1 MQLYLTV
8 EEQQFLCR
16 LLKEESDNLLGDL
29 NAGGESGVLSE
40 TAIRLLND
48 AHDFV
53 SRLKRK
59 IEET

>member
-1 MQLYLTV
+1 MEIHLTAP
-8 EEQQFLCR
+8 EKDFLCR
-16 LLKEESDNLLGDL
+16 LLKEEANNLLDDL
-29 NAGGESGVLSE
+29 DGERQISE
-40 TAIRLLND
+40 TAIRLLNE

>member
-1 MQLYLTV
+1 MQLCLTV

-16 LLKEESDNLLGDL
+16 LLKEEANNLLDDL
-29 NAGGESGVLSE
+29 DGEKQISE

>member
-1 MQLYLTV
+1 MQLWLTV

-16 LLKEESDNLLGDL
+16 LLKEEANNLLFDL
-29 NAGGESGVLSE
+29 DGEKEISE
-40 TAIRLLND
+40 TGIRVLNE

>member
-1 MQLYLTV
+1 MEIHLTV
-8 EEQQFLCR
+8 SEKDFLCR
-16 LLKEESDNLLGDL
+16 LLKEEANNLLDDL
-29 NAGGESGVLSE
+29 DGEKEISE
-40 TAIRLLND
+40 TAIRVLNE